1 MKLKKENDLKTNCEA
16 ESSKK
21 DDKKESERKKESKQK
36 RESEKNERKKKKKN
50 KGVFMLRGV
59 MLRVFLYK
67 LAYIC
72 TLVQRG
78 MF

>member
-21 DDKKESERKKESKQK
+21 IMRKRVKGKKRV
-36 RESEKNERKKKKKN
+36 KKKTKKN

>member
-1 MKLKKENDLKTNCEA
+1 MI

-21 DDKKESERKKESKQK
+21 DDEKERERKKESEQK
-36 RESEKNERKKKKKN
+36 KENEDVKSVVKS
-50 KGVFMLRGV
+50 
-59 MLRVFLYK
+59 VFLYK

-72 TLVQRG
+72 TLVQKD